1 MCGRVVTSSTP
12 EELAEYLG
20 ADEIVATLDGP
31 DHNVPPT
38 RPLPFVWE
46 ESGDSKGSRK
56 LGIARWGLVPSWAKD
71 PSVGN
76 RMFNARAETVTE
88 KPSFRSA
95 FKRRRCLV
103 PIDGFYE
110 WGPAVPGSAG
120 KKQPWLVRR
129 ADGDPLVLAGLW
141 ESRSE
146 EVSGTLRTCTV
157 ITVDA
162 NEDMAPIHHRMP
174 ALLPPSGWDAW
185 LDPSSDRLEFV
196 EALLFPAP
204 TGLLIRHPVDRRVGN
219 PRNKGEGLLEPVEVG
234 AVLEDPPLWPEES
247 R

>member
-38 RPLPFVWE
+38 RPLPLVWE

-88 KPSFRSA
+88 KPSFQSA

-234 AVLEDPPLWPEES
+234 AVVEDPPLWPEES

>member
-20 ADEIVATLDGP
+20 ADEIVATLDAP

-38 RPLPFVWE
+38 RPLPLVWE
-46 ESGDSKGSRK
+46 ETGGPGCARK
-56 LGIARWGLVPSWAKD
+56 LGTARWGLVPSWASD

-76 RMFNARAETVTE
+76 RMFNARAETVAE

-110 WGPAVPGSAG
+110 WGPATPGSAG
-120 KKQPWLVRR
+120 KKQPWFVHR
-129 ADGDPLVLAGLW
+129 ADRDPLVLAGLW
-141 ESRSE
+141 ESRTVE
-146 EVSGTLRTCTV
+146 GSGGLRTCTV

-162 NEDMAPIHHRMP
+162 NEDLSAIHHRMP
-174 ALLPPSGWDAW
+174 ALLPPDGWSTW
-185 LDPSSDRLEFV
+185 LDPDLDDRDLL
-196 EALLFPAP
+196 EALLSPAP
-204 TGLLIRHPVDRRVGN
+204 AGLLHRHPVDLRVGN
-219 PRNKGEGLLEPVEVG
+219 PRNKGPGLMEPVEVDTAPGDTLFG
-234 AVLEDPPLWPEES
+234 AAVTP
-247 R
+247 

>member
-38 RPLPFVWE
+38 RPLPLVWE
-46 ESGDSKGSRK
+46 ESGGPGCSRK
-56 LGIARWGLVPSWAKD
+56 LGAARWGLVPSWAGD

-76 RMFNARAETVTE
+76 RMFNARAETVAE

-95 FKRRRCLV
+95 FRHRRCLV
-103 PIDGFYE
+103 PINGFYE
-110 WGPAVPGSAG
+110 WGPATPGSAG
-120 KKQPWLVRR
+120 KKQPWLVHR

-141 ESRSE
+141 ESWTE
-146 EVSGTLRTCTV
+146 EDSRTLRTCSV

-162 NEDMAPIHHRMP
+162 NEDLSPVHHRMP
-174 ALLPPSGWDAW
+174 ALLPPSEWAVW
-185 LDPSSDRLEFV
+185 LDPSQDDRELLQ
-196 EALLFPAP
+196 ALLAPAP
-204 TGLLIRHPVDRRVGN
+204 TGLLIRHPVDLRVGN
-219 PRNKGEGLLEPVEVG
+219 TRNNGPGLMDPVDADTVTGDSLLG
-234 AVLEDPPLWPEES
+234 AVEAP
-247 R
+247 